1 MMTGSIR
8 YQRCDS
14 LRRFAPVMLV
24 AGFALTLMGCT
35 TTQPT
40 EPTGA
45 LGIAAAADRNVDGRR
60 SADAWGERYRANP
73 GDPEAALNYAR
84 ALRRNGQRPQAV
96 AVLEQAATQNP
107 KHRGVLGAYG
117 RALADGGHYKQASMC
132 SIAPRRP
139 GNPTGA
145 SSRSKA
151 PPSIR
156 SGGTKRRN
164 VTTAPR

>member
-14 LRRFAPVMLV
+14 LCRFAPVMLV
-24 AGFALTLMGCT
+24 AGLALTLIGCT

-45 LGIAAAADRNVDGRR
+45 LGIAAAADRNVDGRH

-84 ALRRNGQRPQAV
+84 ALRSNGQRPQAV
-96 AVLEQAATQNP
+96 AVLEQAATQIQAQ
-107 KHRGVLGAYG
+107 RRAG
-117 RALADGGHYKQASMC
+117 RVW
-132 SIAPRRP
+132 PR
-139 GNPTGA
+139 A
-145 SSRSKA
+145 C
-151 PPSIR
+151 
-156 SGGTKRRN
+156 
-164 VTTAPR
+164 